1 MGNCC
6 ARNQCSP
13 PAKKGADSFHLVCDE
28 SMLRSTFK
36 ESFKLSHYEGISISK
51 HLTLVVDESVEEDDD
66 DLTKSSLSEKDT
78 NQVSAVANVE
88 GVN

>member
-6 ARNQCSP
+6 ARNQC
-13 PAKKGADSFHLVCDE
+13 PAPTKKNADSFHLVCDE

-51 HLTLVVDESVEEDDD
+51 HITLIVDESVEEDDNV
-66 DLTKSSLSEKDT
+66 TKSSLSEKDT
-78 NQVSAVANVE
+78 NQVSAVADVE